1 MILRRVLTFRCVVAL
16 WKSWVLKYSIRFQVI
31 KLLCETL
38 RNEKFLLDIHTK
50 CGDIPNEVLNATI
63 DAERTFKCKWSK
75 VMSQRETLYNF
86 LYIKKHVGLIL
97 DLFWPFFKFEL
108 TQLDICGSK
117 YNLFFSSIWCSI
129 LSLKSKQFDLK
140 LETFDQTSV
149 EYWNLV
155 YQDSGPLDPLSPKDN
170 RKF

>member
-1 MILRRVLTFRCVVAL
+1 MWNIKEWKILA
-16 WKSWVLKYSIRFQVI
+16 WYSHKMRWYPQRSPKCDDWRWTNFQ
-31 KLLCETL
+31 
-38 RNEKFLLDIHTK
+38 
-50 CGDIPNEVLNATI
+50 
-63 DAERTFKCKWSK
+63 CKWSK

-86 LYIKKHVGLIL
+86 LYIKKLVGLIL
-97 DLFWPFFKFEL
+97 DLLWPFFKFEL